1 MSSNIVLQYS
11 SIIIKFAVRLLL
23 YITILGFIV
32 SFLLLINIKE
42 SNRVNFFL
50 FLFFF
55 INNLYSLA
63 HYVTIYAENKTM
75 AAILL
80 VNFTPLFLTV
90 GPILYFYV
98 RGLLRDDY
106 RLSKQDYLHFIP
118 ALLLCINILPHL
130 FSSFDSKLEYAE
142 RVLRDPAE
150 ILSNKNLFIPST
162 VNFLL
167 RPIIGLIYI
176 FVCVRLIF
184 LKFKNEKPDDKQ
196 SKLIFKWLLFLM
208 FNAFL
213 VYTSFLIF
221 TIFSFQTLDYKIAEV
236 KGYYLLNVTLVGL
249 VLFNV
254 SLLFFPKI
262 LYGLLQLDFVVKN
275 IQQDADLDLVK
286 KGSRSFEISPQKLEL
301 LHHKI
306 EQYCQKKPFLNP
318 DFSLST
324 MSADTDIPVHHLSYY
339 FNEHLN
345 INFNTWKN
353 DHKIDFVIYLIQ
365 NGNNEMLTLDALA
378 KQAGFG
384 SRTTFFN
391 AFKQKMGLTP
401 SEFLNKQQN

>member
-1 MSSNIVLQYS
+1 MHP
-11 SIIIKFAVRLLL
+11 LLL

-42 SNRVNFFL
+42 SNRVNIFL
-50 FLFFF
+50 FAFFF

-63 HYVTIYAENKTM
+63 HYATIYSGSKIMIAV
-75 AAILL
+75 LL
-80 VNFTPLFLTV
+80 VNLTPLFLTV

-98 RGLLRDDY
+98 RGVLRDDF
-106 RLSKQDYLHFIP
+106 RLSKLDLLHFIP
-118 ALLLCINILPHL
+118 AFILLINILPHL

-142 RVLRDPAE
+142 RVLHNPAE
-150 ILSNKNLFIPST
+150 ILNNKNLFIPSV

-167 RPIIGLIYI
+167 RPIIGLIYM
-176 FVCVRLIF
+176 FVCIRLMF
-184 LKFKNEKPDDKQ
+184 LKFKYERPDDKQ
-196 SKLIFKWLLFLM
+196 SKLIFKWLSFLI
-208 FNAFL
+208 FNALL
-213 VYTSFLIF
+213 VYASFLIF

-236 KGYYLLNVTLVGL
+236 KGYYFLNVTLIGL

-254 SLLFFPKI
+254 SLLFFPNI
-262 LYGLLQLDFVVKN
+262 LYGLPQLDFIVSNYV
-275 IQQDADLDLVK
+275 QDTDTESVK
-286 KGSRSFEISPQKLEL
+286 KGVRSFEISTEKLEL

-306 EQYCQKKPFLNP
+306 EHYCERKPYLNP

-345 INFNTWKN
+345 INFNAWKN
-353 DHKIDFVIYLIQ
+353 DHKINYVIYLIE
-365 NGNNEMLTLDALA
+365 NGSNEMLTLDALA

-401 SEFLNKQQN
+401 SEFLNKQHNL

>member
-1 MSSNIVLQYS
+1 MNI
-11 SIIIKFAVRLLL
+11 
-23 YITILGFIV
+23 
-32 SFLLLINIKE
+32 
-42 SNRVNFFL
+42 FL
-50 FLFFF
+50 FAFFF

-63 HYVTIYAENKTM
+63 HYVTIYAGNKTLI
-75 AAILL
+75 AILL

-98 RGLLRDDY
+98 RGVLRDDY
-106 RLSKQDYLHFIP
+106 RLSKKDLLHFIP
-118 ALLLCINILPHL
+118 AFLLCINIFPHL
-130 FSSFDSKLEYAE
+130 ISSFDSKLEYAS
-142 RVLRDPAE
+142 RVLQNPAE
-150 ILSNKNLFIPST
+150 ILNNKNLFVPSV

-167 RPIIGLIYI
+167 RPIIGLIYMG
-176 FVCVRLIF
+176 VCIRLMI
-184 LKFKNEKPDDKQ
+184 LKFKNERPDDKQ
-196 SKLIFKWLLFLM
+196 SKLIFKWLSFLI
-208 FNAFL
+208 FNTLL

-236 KGYYLLNVTLVGL
+236 KGYYFLNVTLIGL

-254 SLLFFPKI
+254 SLLFFPNI
-262 LYGLLQLDFVVKN
+262 LYGLPQLDFRVSNYV
-275 IQQDADLDLVK
+275 QDADAESVK
-286 KGSRSFEISPQKLEL
+286 KGVRSFEISSEKLEL
-301 LHHKI
+301 LHQKI
-306 EQYCQKKPFLNP
+306 EQYCLRKPYLNP

-345 INFNTWKN
+345 INFNAWKN
-353 DHKIDFVIYLIQ
+353 DHKINYVIYLIE
-365 NGNNEMLTLDALA
+365 NGSNEMLTLDALA

-401 SEFLNKQQN
+401 SEFLNKQHNL

>member
-1 MSSNIVLQYS
+1 M
-11 SIIIKFAVRLLL
+11 LL

-42 SNRVNFFL
+42 SNRVNL
-50 FLFFF
+50 FLFIFF
-55 INNLYSLA
+55 SINNLYSLA
-63 HYVTIYAENKTM
+63 HYATIYSGSKTM
-75 AAILL
+75 IVILL

-98 RGLLRDDY
+98 RGVLRDDY
-106 RLSKQDYLHFIP
+106 RLSKSDWLHFIP
-118 ALLLCINILPHL
+118 ALILCINILPHL
-130 FSSFDSKLEYAE
+130 FSSYEDKIEYAT
-142 RVLRDPAE
+142 RVLQNPSE
-150 ILSNKNLFIPST
+150 ILKNKNLFVPSV
-162 VNFLL
+162 VNFIF
-167 RPIIGLIYI
+167 RPLIGLIYVLI
-176 FVCVRLIF
+176 CIRLMF
-184 LKFKNEKPDDKQ
+184 LKFKYERPENKQ
-196 SKLIFKWLLFLM
+196 AKLIYTWLVFLI
-208 FNAFL
+208 FNTLL

-236 KGYYLLNVTLVGL
+236 KGYYFLNVTLIGL

-254 SLLFFPKI
+254 SLLFFPNI
-262 LYGLLQLDFVVKN
+262 LYGLPQLDFVLPNKIKEPATELLSRKN
-275 IQQDADLDLVK
+275 V
-286 KGSRSFEISPQKLEL
+286 RSFEISDEKLQL
-301 LHHKI
+301 LHNKI
-306 EQYCQKKPFLNP
+306 ENYCQKKPYLNP

-353 DHKIDFVIYLIQ
+353 DHKINYVIELID
-365 NGNNEMLTLDALA
+365 NGSNELLTLDALA

-401 SEFLNKQQN
+401 SEFLNKQNII